1 MKAKETVEFLK
12 KSLPAVFII
21 HYSCQNLNDANEG
34 YSPRVTSIAVLHIDS
49 DTMHSFSIH
58 LIAEIE
64 GIAREN
70 ISDHYDELEAKML
83 GKFFDFVGAHQD
95 AYWLHWNMTN
105 INYGFEAIEHRY
117 RVLTKEEPPHIED
130 SRRYNLSSLIQAIYG
145 KDCVDHPKMPNL
157 MELNG
162 GKNRNFLTGQ
172 EEVQA
177 FENKEYIKLHKST
190 MAKAYWFKSMFFRLA
205 KGKVKT
211 KRSNWRVKI
220 TRATEHWSAKLLGFV
235 AVIFTFIQILIAAF
249 RAVGAGG

>member
-64 GIAREN
+64 GIARDN
-70 ISDHYDELEAKML
+70 ISDHYDVLEAKML
-83 GKFFDFVGAHQD
+83 GKFFAFVGAHQD

-130 SRRYNLSSLIQAIYG
+130 SRRYNLSALIQAIYG
-145 KDCVDHPKMPNL
+145 NKCVDDPKMLKL

-162 GKNRNFLTGQ
+162 GKKRDFLTGH

-177 FENKEYIKLHKST
+177 FVNKEYVKLHKST
-190 MAKAYWFKSMFFRLA
+190 MTKAYWFKSMFFRLA

-220 TRATEHWSAKLLGFV
+220 TRATEHWSAKLIGFV
-235 AVIFTFIQILIAAF
+235 AALYAVYQILTSAF
-249 RAVGAGG
+249 GLFATGG